1 MKNPSIENVRKYN
14 ENILKEYKD
23 WDLLDK
29 YESEEYII
37 PRAMG
42 WVDAFNY
49 ITRNYKL
56 EEK

>member
-1 MKNPSIENVRKYN
+1 MRKSSIENLIKHN
-14 ENILKEYKD
+14 ENIIKEYKN

-29 YESEEYII
+29 YESEDYII

-42 WVDAFNY
+42 WVDALNY